1 MAVYKGISKD
11 CGCRDNQNLFRFDK
25 LNDMEERKKREK
37 IPNLESLTIG
47 NCTVALTLDTRYR
60 DENGKYHA
68 SIRFTVNGSRYFLH
82 LGYKYSVAEFDAINK
97 ADGRGR
103 GGNQSQNF
111 IDRNQLVEL
120 YNQYVDLVRDMYN
133 KGTLKS
139 VDNIRAVITG
149 RISTYGNTDESTSPY
164 ANSFIG
170 LWNEV
175 ISQKKAS
182 TAETYRNARDCFIKS
197 GVYDAKDGYNVDV
210 EKIKAWIAYM
220 KEMRYTQTTIG
231 FYLRAIRVVFKACI
245 SNGYMREKDYPFS
258 ASDPTKVKIPSGS
271 SRKADFLN
279 IDQMTELYE
288 FYVNGEIPKEYKH
301 PEEMRQSLGMFLA
314 QYLCNG
320 CNLYDLALLRYDDY
334 YDISEHKALR
344 FFRHKTKDHS
354 ESGSEV
360 IIPIIPPLKKILDEL
375 AAPVKKGA
383 LVFPF
388 LLGEGVD
395 PDSKSAR
402 DKIHQENHNVA
413 DRVKKI
419 AEIIDWDIK
428 PSSTF
433 ARHSFATNLSRSKVP
448 MDYISFA
455 MGHSLG
461 NKGQITKRYISPYPI
476 EEQMQY
482 NSYLL
487 DLQELKA
494 LRQKDLSKEELVK
507 MVKETMTKEEL
518 LSLLLGK

>member
-25 LNDMEERKKREK
+25 LHDMEERKKREK

-279 IDQMTELYE
+279 IEQMTELYE
-288 FYVNGEIPKEYKH
+288 FFVNGEIPKEYKH
-301 PEEMRQSLGMFLA
+301 PDEMRQSLGMFLA

-487 DLQELKA
+487 DLSELKA
-494 LRQKDLSKEELVK
+494 LRQKDMTKEELVK

>member
-1 MAVYKGISKD
+1 
-11 CGCRDNQNLFRFDK
+11 
-25 LNDMEERKKREK
+25 MEERKKREK

-47 NCTVALTLDTRYR
+47 NCTVTLTLDTRYR

-182 TAETYRNARDCFIKS
+182 TAETYRNARDYFIKS

-231 FYLRAIRVVFKACI
+231 FYLRAIRVVFKVCI

-288 FYVNGEIPKEYKH
+288 FFINGEIPKEYKH

-388 LLGEGVD
+388 LLGESVD

-487 DLQELKA
+487 DLSELKA
-494 LRQKDLSKEELVK
+494 LRQKDMTKEELVK

-518 LSLLLGK
+518 FALLMGK

>member
-1 MAVYKGISKD
+1 MAVYKRISKD

-25 LNDMEERKKREK
+25 LHDMEERKKREK

-288 FYVNGEIPKEYKH
+288 FFVNGEIPKEYKH

-487 DLQELKA
+487 DLSELKA
-494 LRQKDLSKEELVK
+494 LRQKDMTKEELVK

-518 LSLLLGK
+518 FALLMGK

>member
-120 YNQYVDLVRDMYN
+120 YNQYVELVRDMYN

-220 KEMRYTQTTIG
+220 KEMKYTQTTIG

-245 SNGYMREKDYPFS
+245 SNGYMREKDYPFN

-279 IDQMTELYE
+279 IEQMTELYE
-288 FYVNGEIPKEYKH
+288 FFVNGEIPKEYKH
-301 PEEMRQSLGMFLA
+301 PDEMRQSLGMFLA

-487 DLQELKA
+487 DLSELKA
-494 LRQKDLSKEELVK
+494 LRQKDMTKEELVK

>member
-1 MAVYKGISKD
+1 
-11 CGCRDNQNLFRFDK
+11 
-25 LNDMEERKKREK
+25 MEPKEKRNK
-37 IPNLESLTIG
+37 VATVESLTLG
-47 NCTVALTLDTRYR
+47 NCTVSLTLDTRYK
-60 DENGKYHA
+60 DELGKYHA
-68 SIRFTVNGSRYFLH
+68 SIRFTVNGERYYFH
-82 LGYKYSVAEFDAINK
+82 LGYKYTAEEFDAIGK

-103 GGNQSQNF
+103 SGSQSQNF
-111 IDRNQLVEL
+111 TDRTRLVEV
-120 YNQYVDLVRDMYN
+120 YNQYVDLVRDMSN

-139 VDNIRAVITG
+139 IDNIRVVLTG
-149 RISTYGNTDESTSPY
+149 RISTYGANDENANPY
-164 ANSFIG
+164 ANTFVG
-170 LWNEV
+170 LWNEI

-182 TAETYRNARDCFIKS
+182 TAETYRNARDCFVKS
-197 GVYDAKDGYNVDV
+197 GVYSAKDGYNVDV
-210 EKIKAWIAYM
+210 DMIKAWIAYM

-258 ASDPTKVKIPSGS
+258 ASDPSKVKIPSGS
-271 SRKADFLN
+271 SRKAEFLTV
-279 IDQMTELYE
+279 DQMTELYE
-288 FYVNGEIPKEYKH
+288 FFIDGEIPEEYKL
-301 PEEMRQSLGMFLA
+301 PELMKQSLGLLLA

-334 YDISEHKALR
+334 FDLSEHKALR

-360 IIPIIPPLKKILDEL
+360 IIPIIPPLQKILDEI
-375 AAPVKKGA
+375 AAPVKRGA

-388 LLGEGVD
+388 LLGENLD
-395 PDSKSAR
+395 PDSKKAR

-413 DRVKKI
+413 DRMKKI
-419 AEIIDWDIK
+419 AKIMDWEVEA
-428 PSSTF
+428 SSTY
-433 ARHSFATNLSRSKVP
+433 ARHSFATNLSRAKVP

-487 DLQELKA
+487 NLPELKA
-494 LRQKDLSKEELVK
+494 LRQKDMTKEELVE
-507 MVKETMTKEEL
+507 MVKATMTKEEL
-518 LSLLLGK
+518 FALLMGK

>member
-1 MAVYKGISKD
+1 
-11 CGCRDNQNLFRFDK
+11 
-25 LNDMEERKKREK
+25 MEERKKREK

-288 FYVNGEIPKEYKH
+288 FFVNGEIPKEYKH

-402 DKIHQENHNVA
+402 DRIHQENHNVA

-487 DLQELKA
+487 DLSELKA
-494 LRQKDLSKEELVK
+494 LRQKDMTKEELVK

>member
-1 MAVYKGISKD
+1 
-11 CGCRDNQNLFRFDK
+11 
-25 LNDMEERKKREK
+25 MEERKKREK

-47 NCTVALTLDTRYR
+47 NCTVTLTLDTRYR

-182 TAETYRNARDCFIKS
+182 TAEAYRNARDCFIKS

-301 PEEMRQSLGMFLA
+301 PDEMKQSLGMFLA

-395 PDSKSAR
+395 PDSKNAR

-487 DLQELKA
+487 DLSELKA
-494 LRQKDLSKEELVK
+494 LRQKDMTKEELVK

>member
-25 LNDMEERKKREK
+25 LHDMEERKKREK

-288 FYVNGEIPKEYKH
+288 FFVNGEIPKEYKH

-487 DLQELKA
+487 DLSELKA
-494 LRQKDLSKEELVK
+494 LRQKDMTKEELVK

>member
-1 MAVYKGISKD
+1 
-11 CGCRDNQNLFRFDK
+11 
-25 LNDMEERKKREK
+25 MEERKKREK

-47 NCTVALTLDTRYR
+47 NCTVTLTLDTRYR

-288 FYVNGEIPKEYKH
+288 FFVNGEIPKEYKH
-301 PEEMRQSLGMFLA
+301 PDEMKQSLGMFLA

-375 AAPVKKGA
+375 AAPAKKGA

-395 PDSKSAR
+395 PDSKNAR

-487 DLQELKA
+487 DLSELKA
-494 LRQKDLSKEELVK
+494 LRQKDMTKEELVK

>member
-149 RISTYGNTDESTSPY
+149 RISTYGNTDESTAPY

-220 KEMRYTQTTIG
+220 KEMKYTQTTIG

-301 PEEMRQSLGMFLA
+301 PDEMKQSLGMFLA

-334 YDISEHKALR
+334 HDISEHKALR

-487 DLQELKA
+487 DLSELKA
-494 LRQKDLSKEELVK
+494 LRQKDMTKEELVK

>member
-1 MAVYKGISKD
+1 MKQK
-11 CGCRDNQNLFRFDK
+11 
-25 LNDMEERKKREK
+25 EKRNK
-37 IPNLESLTIG
+37 VATLESLTLG
-47 NCTVALTLDTRYR
+47 NCTVTLTLDTRYK
-60 DENGKYHA
+60 DEEDKYHA
-68 SIRFTVNGSRYFLH
+68 SIRFTVNGERYYFH
-82 LGYKYSVAEFDAINK
+82 LGYKYTADEFDAISK

-103 GGNQSQNF
+103 SGNQSQNF
-111 IDRNQLVEL
+111 TDRTRLVEV
-120 YNQYVDLVRDMYN
+120 YNQYVDLVRDMSN

-139 VDNIRAVITG
+139 IDNIRAVLTG
-149 RISTYGNTDESTSPY
+149 RISTYGANDENANPY
-164 ANSFIG
+164 ANTFVG
-170 LWNEV
+170 LWNEI

-182 TAETYRNARDCFIKS
+182 TAEAYRNARDCFVKS
-197 GVYDAKDGYNVDV
+197 GVYNAKDGYNVDV
-210 EKIKAWIAYM
+210 DMIKAWIAYM

-258 ASDPTKVKIPSGS
+258 ASDPNKVKIPSGS
-271 SRKADFLN
+271 SRKAEFLTV
-279 IDQMTELYE
+279 DQMTELYE
-288 FYVNGEIPKEYKH
+288 FFVDGEIPEEYKS
-301 PEEMRQSLGMFLA
+301 PELMKQSLGLLLA

-334 YDISEHKALR
+334 FDISEHKALR

-360 IIPIIPPLKKILDEL
+360 IIPIIPPLQKILDEI
-375 AAPVKKGA
+375 AAPVKRGA

-388 LLGEGVD
+388 LLGEDLD
-395 PDSKSAR
+395 PDSKKAR

-413 DRVKKI
+413 DRMKKI
-419 AEIIDWDIK
+419 AKIMDWEVEA
-428 PSSTF
+428 SSTY
-433 ARHSFATNLSRSKVP
+433 ARHSFATNLSRAKVP

-487 DLQELKA
+487 NLPELKA
-494 LRQKDLSKEELVK
+494 LRQRDMTKEELVE
-507 MVKETMTKEEL
+507 MVKSTMTKEEL
-518 LSLLLGK
+518 FALLMGK

>member
-120 YNQYVDLVRDMYN
+120 YNQYVELVRDMYN

-301 PEEMRQSLGMFLA
+301 PDEMKQSLGMFLA

-487 DLQELKA
+487 DLSELKA
-494 LRQKDLSKEELVK
+494 LRQKDMTKEELVK

>member
-1 MAVYKGISKD
+1 
-11 CGCRDNQNLFRFDK
+11 
-25 LNDMEERKKREK
+25 MEERKKREK
-37 IPNLESLTIG
+37 RPNLESLSIG
-47 NCTVALTLDTRYR
+47 NCTVTLTLDTRYR

-388 LLGEGVD
+388 LLGEGID

-487 DLQELKA
+487 DLSELKA
-494 LRQKDLSKEELVK
+494 LRQKDMTKEELVK

>member
-1 MAVYKGISKD
+1 MALYKGISKD

-120 YNQYVDLVRDMYN
+120 YNQYVELVRDMYN

-288 FYVNGEIPKEYKH
+288 FFVNGEIPKEYKH

-487 DLQELKA
+487 DLSELKA
-494 LRQKDLSKEELVK
+494 LRQKDMTKEELVK

>member
-1 MAVYKGISKD
+1 
-11 CGCRDNQNLFRFDK
+11 
-25 LNDMEERKKREK
+25 MEKRERNK
-37 IPNLESLTIG
+37 ITNLESLTLGIC
-47 NCTVALTLDTRYR
+47 NITLTLDTRYK

-68 SIRFTVNGSRYFLH
+68 SIRFTVNGSRYYFH
-82 LGYKYSVAEFDAINK
+82 LGRKYTSEEWDAICK
-97 ADGRGR
+97 SDGRGR
-103 GGNQSQNF
+103 GGNLSQNYL
-111 IDRNQLVEL
+111 DRTKLVEI
-120 YNQYVDLVRDMYN
+120 YNQYVDLARDMSN

-139 VDNIRAVITG
+139 IDNIRAVLTG
-149 RISTYGNTDESTSPY
+149 RISTYGSVEEATLPYTNT
-164 ANSFIG
+164 FIG

-175 ISQKKAS
+175 IAQKKAS
-182 TAETYRNARDCFIKS
+182 TAESYRNARDCFVNS
-197 GVYDAKDGYNVDV
+197 GVYHARDGYNVGVDKV
-210 EKIKAWIAYM
+210 KAWIAFM
-220 KEMRYTQTTIG
+220 KEKRYTQTTIG

-245 SNGYMREKDYPFS
+245 SNGYMLEKDYPFG
-258 ASDPTKVKIPSGS
+258 ASDPMKVKIPSGS

-279 IDQMTELYE
+279 IDQMTELFE
-288 FYVNGEIPKEYKH
+288 FFVNGEIPKEYKH
-301 PEEMRQSLGMFLA
+301 PDEMKQSLGMFLA

-360 IIPIIPPLKKILDEL
+360 TIPIIPPLKKILDKL
-375 AAPVKKGA
+375 AAPVEKGA

-388 LLGEGVD
+388 LLGEDVD

-419 AEIIDWDIK
+419 AEIVNWDIK

-487 DLQELKA
+487 DLSELKA
-494 LRQKDLSKEELVK
+494 LRQKDMTKEELVK

>member
-120 YNQYVDLVRDMYN
+120 YNQYVELVRDMYN

-220 KEMRYTQTTIG
+220 KEMKYTQTTIG

-279 IDQMTELYE
+279 IEQMTELYE
-288 FYVNGEIPKEYKH
+288 FFVNGEIPKEYKH
-301 PEEMRQSLGMFLA
+301 PDEMRQSLGMFLA

-375 AAPVKKGA
+375 AAPVKKGV

-487 DLQELKA
+487 DLSELKA
-494 LRQKDLSKEELVK
+494 LHQKDMTKEELVK

>member
-1 MAVYKGISKD
+1 
-11 CGCRDNQNLFRFDK
+11 
-25 LNDMEERKKREK
+25 MEERKKREK

-47 NCTVALTLDTRYR
+47 NCTVTLTLDTRYR

-288 FYVNGEIPKEYKH
+288 FFVNGEIPKEYKH
-301 PEEMRQSLGMFLA
+301 PDEMKQSLGMFLA

-395 PDSKSAR
+395 PDSKNAR

-487 DLQELKA
+487 DLSELKA
-494 LRQKDLSKEELVK
+494 LRQKDMTKEELVK